1 MHLESTVVGE
11 LRPGRTAYDALV
23 ATFPA
28 GTLSGA
34 PKPRAMALIDEYE
47 GLRRGVYGGVIG
59 YLDFAGDL
67 DTAIAIRTAVIRDGV
82 AHVQAGAGI
91 VADSVPQLE
100 FEETH
105 HKAAAVIRA
114 VRAASGMRAPVTG
127 SLGPVA
133 PATQPR

>member
-11 LRPGRTAYDALV
+11 LREGMTSYDVLV

-34 PKPRAMALIDEYE
+34 PKPRAMALIDEFE
-47 GLRRGVYGGVIG
+47 GLRRGVYGGVVG

-67 DTAIAIRTAVIRDGV
+67 DMAIAIRTALIRDGV
-82 AHVQAGAGI
+82 AYVQAGAGI
-91 VADSVPQLE
+91 VADSQPQLE
-100 FEETH
+100 YAECH

-114 VRAASGMRAPVTG
+114 VRAASGMRAVG
-127 SLGPVA
+127 D
-133 PATQPR
+133 RR